1 MRKFGLILAGAV
13 GLATSLLSGQA
24 YALVCVGPITPVMPN
39 ATLPD
44 TALGGGACFSAGDK
58 TFGNFSISNN
68 VPPGF
73 VRFGFG
79 PGTAIPHSLL
89 FINGLLPAGATIT
102 TQFEV
107 RDDLAG
113 TSISGLT
120 EDFVLNGGSAGIHAD
135 VTIVGGANAGP
146 FPPGLTCSRGFPA
159 PTCPATLLFPAG
171 TTDVVIVDTLTT
183 SADFSGNAII
193 NMISQTA
200 VPEPSSL
207 MLLARRSPDW
217 AGSAAATRPR
227 KERVDSGPTSGYC
240 FMEILIFVAL
250 STILLPKPKYRS
262 LLR

>member
-1 MRKFGLILAGAV
+1 MKMRKFGLILAGVAWLV
-13 GLATSLLSGQA
+13 ASLMSGQA

-39 ATLPD
+39 DTPSD

-89 FINGLLPAGATIT
+89 FINGLFPAGATIIT
-102 TQFEV
+102 ESDV

-120 EDFVLNGGSAGIHAD
+120 EDFVLNGGFAGLHAD
-135 VTIVGGANAGP
+135 VTIVGGPNAGP
-146 FPPGLTCSRGFPA
+146 FPPGLTCSRDFAA

-183 SADFSGNAII
+183 SVDFSGNAII

-200 VPEPSSL
+200 VPELSSL
-207 MLLARRSPDW
+207 MLF
-217 AGSAAATRPR
+217 GSALA
-227 KERVDSGPTSGYC
+227 GLGW
-240 FMEILIFVAL
+240 
-250 STILLPKPKYRS
+250 
-262 LLR
+262 LRRRHKTA

>member
-1 MRKFGLILAGAV
+1 MLHTDI
-13 GLATSLLSGQA
+13 
-24 YALVCVGPITPVMPN
+24 
-39 ATLPD
+39 
-44 TALGGGACFSAGDK
+44 
-58 TFGNFSISNN
+58 
-68 VPPGF
+68 
-73 VRFGFG
+73 
-79 PGTAIPHSLL
+79 
-89 FINGLLPAGATIT
+89 
-102 TQFEV
+102 
-107 RDDLAG
+107 
-113 TSISGLT
+113 
-120 EDFVLNGGSAGIHAD
+120 
-135 VTIVGGANAGP
+135 TIVDGPNAGP
-146 FPPGLTCSRGFPA
+146 FPPGLTCSKGA
-159 PTCPATLLFPAG
+159 TLTCPATLLFPAG

>member
-1 MRKFGLILAGAV
+1 MKMRKFGLILAGVAWLV
-13 GLATSLLSGQA
+13 ASLMTGQA
-24 YALVCVGPITPVMPN
+24 CALVCVGPITPVMPN
-39 ATLPD
+39 DTLSD

-58 TFGNFSISNN
+58 AFGNFSIWNN

-73 VRFGFG
+73 IRFGFG

-89 FINGLLPAGATIT
+89 FINGLFPAGATIT

-120 EDFVLNGGSAGIHAD
+120 GDFVLNGGSAGLHAD
-135 VTIVGGANAGP
+135 VTIVGGPNAAP
-146 FPPGLTCSRGFPA
+146 FPPGLTCSRDFAA

-207 MLLARRSPDW
+207 ILV
-217 AGSAAATRPR
+217 GSALAGLGWLRRRRR
-227 KERVDSGPTSGYC
+227 KT
-240 FMEILIFVAL
+240 A
-250 STILLPKPKYRS
+250 
-262 LLR
+262 

>member
-1 MRKFGLILAGAV
+1 MKMREFGSILAGAV
-13 GLATSLLSGQA
+13 GLAASLMSGQA
-24 YALVCVGPITPVMPN
+24 YALLCVGPITPVMPN
-39 ATLPD
+39 DTLSD

-58 TFGNFSISNN
+58 TFGNFAISNN
-68 VPPGF
+68 VPPGL

-120 EDFVLNGGSAGIHAD
+120 GDFVLNGGSAGLHAD
-135 VTIVGGANAGP
+135 VTIVGGQNAGP
-146 FPPGLTCSRGFPA
+146 FPPGLTCSRDFPA
-159 PTCPATLLFPAG
+159 PTCPATLFFPAG

-183 SADFSGNAII
+183 GVDFSGNAII

-200 VPEPSSL
+200 VPEP
-207 MLLARRSPDW
+207 
-217 AGSAAATRPR
+217 
-227 KERVDSGPTSGYC
+227 
-240 FMEILIFVAL
+240 
-250 STILLPKPKYRS
+250 
-262 LLR
+262 

>member
-1 MRKFGLILAGAV
+1 MKKFGLILAGVAWLV
-13 GLATSLLSGQA
+13 ASLTSGQA
-24 YALVCVGPITPVMPN
+24 YPLVCVGPITPVMPN
-39 ATLPD
+39 DTLSD

-73 VRFGFG
+73 IRFGFG

-89 FINGLLPAGATIT
+89 FINGLFPAGATII

-120 EDFVLNGGSAGIHAD
+120 GDFVLNGGSAGLHAD
-135 VTIVGGANAGP
+135 VTIVGGPNAGP
-146 FPPGLTCSRGFPA
+146 FPPGLTCSRGFVA
-159 PTCPATLLFPAG
+159 PTCPATLPFPAG

-183 SADFSGNAII
+183 SVDFSGNAII
-193 NMISQTA
+193 NMISQAA

-207 MLLARRSPDW
+207 MLFASALAGLGWLRRRHKT
-217 AGSAAATRPR
+217 A
-227 KERVDSGPTSGYC
+227 
-240 FMEILIFVAL
+240 
-250 STILLPKPKYRS
+250 
-262 LLR
+262 